1 MYGFFWDERKIYIIL
16 EFAAGGELF
25 KELKREP

>member
-16 EFAAGGELF
+16 EYAGGGELF
-25 KELKREP
+25 KELKKEP